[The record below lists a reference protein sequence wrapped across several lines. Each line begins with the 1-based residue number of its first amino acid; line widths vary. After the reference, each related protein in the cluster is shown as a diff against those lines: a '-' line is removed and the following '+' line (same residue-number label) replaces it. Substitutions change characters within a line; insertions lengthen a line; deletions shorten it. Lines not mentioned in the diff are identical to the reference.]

1 MVKSPEEHFN
11 NQDFSPVADSGEYTP
26 AERLFM
32 IKYLGIEV
40 GKSGALEPPSPPDPS
55 DNLDEVKPNAAA
67 VIVDAM
73 SDLEDQE
80 GGKLASAESMDE
92 SAVSDDAM
100 AEEVVVTQIEKNDL
114 QDEAELQA
122 AEAMEA
128 QASFGSSSE
137 PAPIAGPEPLS
148 ESMPEA
154 EAAAPMAE
162 GVAGDFEKTIS
173 DSATESSAKSSE
185 PPARTLTAEEQ
196 ARKDFADAMLKDPA
210 LEVVLKD
217 EEYVQ
222 MVGFYIGDQEFVVPT
237 MAMQEVIRYEA
248 PIRIPLAPDFVEGV
262 ISLRGRVTPVVNLR
276 DMLVVRNAPLEGDY
290 CIIICLRRGMQ
301 LGFLV
306 EKIHTLYRVP
316 QKNLEWGVESHLGI
330 NSDVDFISAIMKSED
345 GTRLLGMLSVDK
357 IIEFILR

>member
-11 NQDFSPVADSGEYTP
+11 SQDFSPVADAGEYTP

-32 IKYLGIEV
+32 IKYLGVEI
-40 GKSGALEPPSPPDPS
+40 GKSGILEPPAPPDAS
-55 DNLDEVKPNAAA
+55 DNEYAIKPNAAT
-67 VIVDAM
+67 VITDAM
-73 SDLEDQE
+73 LDLESGADDL
-80 GGKLASAESMDE
+80 KDASNTAASASEEPKPEKITEATEKHDFPNADE
-92 SAVSDDAM
+92 VKTIAV
-100 AEEVVVTQIEKNDL
+100 EEN
-114 QDEAELQA
+114 
-122 AEAMEA
+122 
-128 QASFGSSSE
+128 
-137 PAPIAGPEPLS
+137 APTPEPLS
-148 ESMPEA
+148 TSNVEPESVLPSQEYGVEPMPEMPGEMPGETLEETLADPA
-154 EAAAPMAE
+154 EQNLA
-162 GVAGDFEKTIS
+162 S
-173 DSATESSAKSSE
+173 D
-185 PPARTLTAEEQ
+185 PPVRTLTAEEQ
-196 ARKDFADAMLKDPA
+196 ARKDFADTMLKDPP
-210 LEVVLKD
+210 LEIVLKD
-217 EEYVQ
+217 EDHVQ

-248 PIRIPLAPDFVEGV
+248 PIRIPLAPKFVEGV

-276 DMLVVRNAPLEGDY
+276 DMLMVRNTPLDGDY

-316 QKNLEWGVESHLGI
+316 QKDLEWGVESHLGI

>member
-11 NQDFSPVADSGEYTP
+11 SQDFSPVADAGEYTP

-32 IKYLGIEV
+32 IKYLGVEV
-40 GKSGALEPPSPPDPS
+40 GKSGILEPPAPPDVS
-55 DNLDEVKPNAAA
+55 DNEYAIKPNTATVIADAMLDLESEADDLKDAASNMAAVASDEPKPDKITEEAESVLPSQEPAAEPAAKAAA
-67 VIVDAM
+67 EPVPAIPADIPADMPAAIPADTPADMPPAM
-73 SDLEDQE
+73 PEE
-80 GGKLASAESMDE
+80 ALA
-92 SAVSDDAM
+92 
-100 AEEVVVTQIEKNDL
+100 
-114 QDEAELQA
+114 
-122 AEAMEA
+122 
-128 QASFGSSSE
+128 E
-137 PAPIAGPEPLS
+137 PAEQNLAN
-148 ESMPEA
+148 
-154 EAAAPMAE
+154 
-162 GVAGDFEKTIS
+162 D
-173 DSATESSAKSSE
+173 
-185 PPARTLTAEEQ
+185 PPVRTLTAEEQ
-196 ARKDFADAMLKDPA
+196 ARKDFADTMLKDPP
-210 LEVVLKD
+210 LEIVLKD
-217 EEYVQ
+217 EDHVQ

-248 PIRIPLAPDFVEGV
+248 PIRIPLAPKFVEGV

-276 DMLVVRNAPLEGDY
+276 DMLMVRNTPLDGDY

-316 QKNLEWGVESHLGI
+316 QKDLEWGVESHLGI

>member
-11 NQDFSPVADSGEYTP
+11 SQDFSPVADSGEYTP

-32 IKYLGIEV
+32 IKYLGLEV
-40 GKSGALEPPSPPDPS
+40 GKSGALEPPSPPDPTES
-55 DNLDEVKPNAAA
+55 QDEKPNTAA
-67 VIVDAM
+67 VIADAM
-73 SDLEDQE
+73 SDLEDGEDEIKTSASTAPGVVASNEAKKEEPAATAQAE
-80 GGKLASAESMDE
+80 QDNFSAEDELAAAATMEAASAP
-92 SAVSDDAM
+92 
-100 AEEVVVTQIEKNDL
+100 TP
-114 QDEAELQA
+114 
-122 AEAMEA
+122 
-128 QASFGSSSE
+128 GSVLE
-137 PAPIAGPEPLS
+137 PETALPEQKPEPV
-148 ESMPEA
+148 A
-154 EAAAPMAE
+154 E
-162 GVAGDFEKTIS
+162 TIP
-173 DSATESSAKSSE
+173 DPVQENLPADSE

-196 ARKDFADAMLKDPA
+196 ARKDFSEATLKDPP
-210 LEVVLKD
+210 LEIILKD
-217 EEYVQ
+217 EESVQ

-248 PIRIPLAPDFVEGV
+248 PIRIPLAPSFVEGV

-276 DMLVVRNAPLEGDY
+276 DMLMVRNTPLDGDY

-316 QKNLEWGVESHLGI
+316 QKDLEWGVESHLGI
-330 NSDVDFISAIMKSED
+330 NSDVDFISAIIKSED